1 MRESRVPDTEL
12 DNPAS
17 TRFLVTTMTLQ
28 DQAFIDLPTP
38 TGPMR
43 VHRFVPKTPDVRPA
57 VILYS
62 EIYQVT
68 GPIRR
73 LAARLAGEGF
83 EVLVP
88 EVYHE
93 YEEPGKVL
101 AYDTP
106 GTERGNFLKFE
117 KPVPAFDS
125 DATALLDWIMARP
138 YPWSSVGTWGFCLGG
153 HLAFRAALDPR
164 VSAAACFYATDLHT
178 ATLGH
183 GKKDDTLARVKE
195 SRAERLLV
203 WGRQDPHVLLAGRHR
218 IYEALTE
225 ADAFFQW
232 HEFNGAHAFARDEGP
247 RYDAAASRLAFTLTL
262 ELFQRRLT
270 CPRSAA

>member
-1 MRESRVPDTEL
+1 
-12 DNPAS
+12 
-17 TRFLVTTMTLQ
+17 MTIN
-28 DQAFIDLPTP
+28 DPEFVDLATP

-43 VHRFVPKTPDVRPA
+43 VHRFIPKTTELRPA

-73 LAARLAGEGF
+73 LAARLAGENF

-101 AYDTP
+101 AYDVP

-117 KPVPAFDS
+117 KPVAGFDS
-125 DATALLDWIMARP
+125 DAKALIDWIVARG
-138 YPWSSVGTWGFCLGG
+138 YPWQGVGTWGFCLGG

-164 VSAAACFYATDLHT
+164 VAASTCFYATDLHT
-178 ATLGH
+178 ASLGQ
-183 GKKDDTLARVKE
+183 GKHDDTLARVKE
-195 SRAERLLV
+195 SQAELCLI
-203 WGRQDPHVLLAGRHR
+203 WGRQDPHVPLAGRKA
-218 IYEALTE
+218 IYDALTAAE
-225 ADAFFQW
+225 SNFQW

-247 RYDAAASRLAFTLTL
+247 RHDAAASRLGFSLAL

-270 CPRSAA
+270 IPKVA

>member
-1 MRESRVPDTEL
+1 
-12 DNPAS
+12 
-17 TRFLVTTMTLQ
+17 MTIQ
-28 DQAFIDLPTP
+28 DQEFVDIATP

-43 VHRFVPKTPDVRPA
+43 VHRFYPRDAPPRPA

-93 YEEPGKVL
+93 YEQPGKVL
-101 AYDTP
+101 AYDTA

-117 KPVPAFDS
+117 KTAANFDA
-125 DATALLDWIMARP
+125 DARALIDWALARA
-138 YPWSSVGTWGFCLGG
+138 YPWQSVGTLGFCLGG

-164 VSAAACFYATDLHT
+164 VAASACFYATDLHT
-178 ATLGH
+178 ASLGQ
-183 GKKDDTLARVKE
+183 GKKDDTLARARE
-195 SRAERLLV
+195 SRAELLLI
-203 WGRQDPHVLLAGRHR
+203 WGRQDPHVPLAGRKK
-218 IYEALTE
+218 IYDELAAAE
-225 ADAFFQW
+225 SNFQW

-247 RYDAAASRLAFTLTL
+247 RHDAAASRLAFSLAL
-262 ELFQRRLT
+262 ELFHRRLT
-270 CPRSAA
+270 VPKPA

>member
-1 MRESRVPDTEL
+1 
-12 DNPAS
+12 
-17 TRFLVTTMTLQ
+17 MTIH
-28 DQAFIDLPTP
+28 DQEFIDVPTP

-43 VHRFVPKTPDVRPA
+43 VHRFYPTTPLLRPA

-62 EIYQVT
+62 EIYQAT

-93 YEEPGKVL
+93 YEEPGKAL
-101 AYDTP
+101 AYDAT
-106 GTERGNFLKFE
+106 GTERGNFLKYE
-117 KPVPAFDS
+117 KPVAAFDS
-125 DATALLDWIMARP
+125 DARALIDWILDRP
-138 YPWSSVGTWGFCLGG
+138 YPWQGVGTWGFCLGG
-153 HLAFRAALDPR
+153 HLAFRAGLDAR
-164 VSAAACFYATDLHT
+164 VAATACFYATDLHT
-178 ATLGH
+178 ASLGQ

-195 SRAERLLV
+195 SQAELLLI
-203 WGRQDPHVLLAGRHR
+203 WGRQDPHVPLAGRKA
-218 IYEALTE
+218 IYDALIAAETS
-225 ADAFFQW
+225 FQW

-247 RYDAAASRLAFTLTL
+247 RHDPAASRLGFSLAL

-270 CPRSAA
+270 VPKLPVS